1 MTYILS
7 PTILHYDKVSTLYMR
22 HMRKTRNKEDAWINH
37 DMEALFGAILKLKHV
52 DEAKK
57 FFRDLLT
64 EKEIEEFGQRWKV
77 ARMLADGKIYTT
89 ISKETGM
96 SSTTIARIHKWLKK
110 GEGGYRLVLERLRE
124 NR

>member
-1 MTYILS
+1 
-7 PTILHYDKVSTLYMR
+7 MR
-22 HMRKTRNKEDAWINH
+22 HMRKTRNKEDTWMNH
-37 DMEALFGAILKLKHV
+37 DTEALFGAILKLKHV

-77 ARMLADGKIYTT
+77 ARMLAEGTIYTT

-110 GEGGYRLVLERLRE
+110 GEGGYRLVLERLKE

>member
-1 MTYILS
+1 MDE
-7 PTILHYDKVSTLYMR
+7 PK
-22 HMRKTRNKEDAWINH
+22 NKEDAWMNH
-37 DMEALFGAILKLKHV
+37 DTEALFGAILLLKHV

-64 EKEIEEFGQRWKV
+64 ENEIVEFSQRWKV
-77 ARMLADGKIYTT
+77 ARMLAEGTIYTA
-89 ISKETGM
+89 IEKETGM

-110 GEGGYRLVLERLRE
+110 GEGGYRLVLERLKE